1 MRVVS
6 YVRVSREEQ
15 VEDWSLDAQRDL
27 CADLASRRG
36 WELVQV
42 FEEPGRSAKTDLRPT
57 FQRMMSQAEARRST

>member
-27 CADLASRRG
+27 CADLAARRG